1 MIRRGR
7 ADQEIEAAWLARA
20 VALTSDVY
28 PQIPITRDVVGSL
41 LDHFTAVWR
50 RGGSAREAVA
60 QTCRVGKRIVPSG
73 ATTMVEPRALPPLG
87 ALPGQ
92 AFGAEELRHPL
103 DAQRLFDRA
112 ERLEDKARKA
122 REQQQITD
130 ARASVTRSKAKRE
143 ELRTKSAQLAA
154 IAADFHSQALE
165 LRREARTLERPAVDP
180 WRQVSPA
187 RPQKPRRT
195 AQGATC
201 PPDQAGCALGL
212 LGGVCGLPAPLVL
225 ASTRGAPVPRAAR
238 FCLTSADRLIPS
250 HDARR
255 GFAARADYPPQ
266 VQEREYHR
274 EKAEQFKVI
283 STAQSLIPE
292 LIFNGAPGAIDGL
305 PVVSKE
311 GIVLGGNGRT
321 QAIQLHYSQGGQVP
335 RDYLLGHSA
344 QFGFTREQIAA
355 TPSPVVVRVVE
366 LSDLGSTEFRRQAQ
380 ELVRLLNVP
389 LTQALSAKAEAVAE
403 SRRLTDEVLEILSVA
418 LTDPETTLAD
428 YLGSRASRPF
438 FSALERAGIVT
449 ARTAD
454 RLWSGDGFT
463 DEGRRFVERLLTAAV
478 LPDPAL
484 LDRLGSGTVATLA
497 AAAPWI
503 LSAATS
509 GGAWDLREPLR
520 KAARDLADLR
530 TADATSV
537 DSFLRQSG
545 IFGKPQSLA
554 DSTAEKLLHLLY
566 SLSNK
571 PNKFRAAIRRFASIA
586 AQNTTNQAALFSSE
600 QISPSEALTI
610 VSSTS

>member
-7 ADQEIEAAWLARA
+7 ADREIEAEWLARA

-28 PQIPITRDVVGSL
+28 PQIPITQAVVGSL

-50 RGGSAREAVA
+50 RGGSARDAVA
-60 QTCRVGKRIVPSG
+60 QTCQVGRRIVPSS
-73 ATTMVEPRALPPLG
+73 ATTITERRALPPRG
-87 ALPGQ
+87 AQPGQ
-92 AFGAEELRHPL
+92 AFSAADLRHPL
-103 DAQRLFDRA
+103 DAQRLIDRA
-112 ERLEDKARKA
+112 ARIEDKAKKA
-122 REQQQITD
+122 EEKRQLLI
-130 ARASVTRSKAKRE
+130 AHASVTRSKTKKEQLLTKAKLLEATVNDHGYQARQ
-143 ELRTKSAQLAA
+143 LRQ
-154 IAADFHSQALE
+154 QA
-165 LRREARTLERPAVDP
+165 RALERPAVDP
-180 WRQVSPA
+180 WRQVSPT
-187 RPQKPRRT
+187 RQPKPRRT

-238 FCLTSADRLIPS
+238 YCLTSADRLIPS

-255 GFAARADYPPQ
+255 GFASRADYPPQ

-321 QAIQLHYSQGGQVP
+321 QAIQLHYSQGGQIP

-344 QFGFTREQIAA
+344 QFGFTREQIAE
-355 TPSPVVVRVVE
+355 TPSPVVVRVVDMP
-366 LSDLGSTEFRRQAQ
+366 DLGSPEFRRQAQ
-380 ELVRLLNVP
+380 ELVRVLNVP
-389 LTQALSAKAEAVAE
+389 LSQALSAKAEAVAE

-418 LTDPETTLAD
+418 LADPEITLAD
-428 YLGSRASRPF
+428 YLGSRASRTLF
-438 FSALERAGIVT
+438 GALERAGIVT
-449 ARTAD
+449 VRTAD
-454 RLWSGDGFT
+454 RLWSADGFT
-463 DEGRRFVERLLTAAV
+463 EEGRRFVERLLTAAV

-484 LDRLGSGTVATLA
+484 LDRLGAGTVATLA

-503 LSAATS
+503 LSAATN
-509 GGAWDLREPLR
+509 GGDWDLREPLR

-530 TADATSV
+530 SADATSV
-537 DSFLRQSG
+537 DSFLRQG
-545 IFGKPQSLA
+545 GMFGKPQSL
-554 DSTAEKLLHLLY
+554 DDKTAEKLLHLLY

-571 PNKFRAAIRRFASIA
+571 TNKFRAAIRRFASIA
-586 AQNTTNQAALFSSE
+586 AQNTTNQAALFASE
-600 QISPSEALTI
+600 QISPSEALAI
-610 VSSTS
+610 VSST